1 MQTYVALGI
10 GGIRSYLPQLTAAV
24 VVAVSG
30 QLHPRHGAPRL
41 AVYHGDAGFAPW
53 CGKAHGT
60 QTAHRHGAAL
70 KHPAIAHKFYI
81 INARHIGHF
90 KPHAV
95 GAPGVGGGLSG
106 QLQPRYGA
114 SATAGLFSQSLQRIV
129 IGSMQFGSR
138 FWQTC
143 QSQFGLTQMPCSESE
158 RQLAAGV
165 AHALQSIGIHGR
177 GGHTRH
183 EIAQFVGCITFFAE
197 TDTFFGLRHQH
208 TVVVCGIRSVVLH
221 IVRLQG
227 HHGFIN
233 LDTTARA
240 GIFVC
245 QLAQSFIV
253 CVVLYAALHVGI
265 FVMLF
270 QCTQRQQQGGIVGM
284 ASLVEGGYFLSP
296 RQFVALFCHAAL
308 TIVV

>member
-1 MQTYVALGI
+1 M
-10 GGIRSYLPQLTAAV
+10 
-24 VVAVSG
+24 
-30 QLHPRHGAPRL
+30 HPRHGAPRL
-41 AVYHGDAGFAPW
+41 AVYHGDAGFATGR
-53 CGKAHGT
+53 GKAHGT

-90 KPHAV
+90 KPHTV

-143 QSQFGLTQMPCSESE
+143 HSQFGHSQMPCSESE
-158 RQLAAGV
+158 CQLAAGV
-165 AHALQSIGIHGR
+165 AHALQSIGTHGR

-183 EIAQFVGCITFFAE
+183 KIAQFVGCITFFAE
-197 TDTFFGLRHQH
+197 TYTFFGLRHQH
-208 TVVVCGIRSVVLH
+208 TIIVCGIRSVVLH
-221 IVRLQG
+221 IVCLQG

-240 GIFVC
+240 SIFVC

-253 CVVLYAALHVGI
+253 CVVLYAALHAGI
-265 FVMLF
+265 FVTLF

-284 ASLVEGGYFLSP
+284 ACLVESGYFLSP
-296 RQFVALFCHAAL
+296 RLFVALFCHAAL